1 MSLSLSSKA
10 YLSRSLSSCDV
21 SSHRFLPDGLLSPS
35 SLTFFKKSCW
45 LFWPIL
51 QKKQNW
57 KIVSLKGKVFLEMIG
72 TSKLFSVVIRVLCI
86 FALLNLAF
94 AHNRNFPVSP
104 NSFASNSSH
113 HHESVRQNHSHMV
126 SDSEICSKNASSK
139 PQKLSKKH
147 HNDNSCHELGACHAC
162 RIGASMLTPPDSVE
176 IGAHSL
182 FLVAILLPYDTVT
195 FGTFFVKSNASPR
208 SPPFSFIS

>member
-1 MSLSLSSKA
+1 
-10 YLSRSLSSCDV
+10 
-21 SSHRFLPDGLLSPS
+21 
-35 SLTFFKKSCW
+35 
-45 LFWPIL
+45 
-51 QKKQNW
+51 
-57 KIVSLKGKVFLEMIG
+57 MIG
-72 TSKLFSVVIRVLCI
+72 TSKPFSVVIRVLCI

-94 AHNRNFPVSP
+94 AHNRNFPVAP
-104 NSFASNSSH
+104 NSFASASSH

-126 SDSEICSKNASSK
+126 FDSDICSKNVSSK

-176 IGAHSL
+176 IGAHNL
-182 FLVAILLPYDTVT
+182 FLVEILLPYDAVT

-208 SPPFSFIS
+208 SPPLSFIS

>member
-1 MSLSLSSKA
+1 MVVLV
-10 YLSRSLSSCDV
+10 YLAKKIKLDNC
-21 SSHRFLPDGLLSPS
+21 FLKRES
-35 SLTFFKKSCW
+35 FC
-45 LFWPIL
+45 
-51 QKKQNW
+51 
-57 KIVSLKGKVFLEMIG
+57 EMIG
-72 TSKLFSVVIRVLCI
+72 TSKPFSVVIRVLCI

-94 AHNRNFPVSP
+94 AHNRNFPVLP

-113 HHESVRQNHSHMV
+113 HHESYRQNHSHMV
-126 SDSEICSKNASSK
+126 SDSDICSKNATSK

-176 IGAHSL
+176 IGEHHL
-182 FLVAILLPYDTVT
+182 FLVEILLPYDAVT

-208 SPPFSFIS
+208 SPPLSLIS